1 MPRKK
6 TTEEFKK
13 DLAKISPNLELLSEY
28 NGSLNYV
35 TVRCKIHDYTY
46 QSKPKWLMKG
56 MGCQKC
62 YDDRRGEKTRK
73 PIDKVIEDAR
83 KVHGGKYDYS
93 LIENYK
99 NSKQKVPIICPV
111 HGVFYSCMNK
121 HVISKQGCP
130 KCANKHITTEEWIE
144 RAKMV
149 HGAKYDYSKV
159 EYVNNTTPIT
169 IVCPIH
175 GEFRQTPDKHTQG
188 HGCQICN
195 ESSLERRIR
204 NILLG
209 KSDLCFN
216 AQQRFDWLNKQ
227 SLDFYVNNSSTGI
240 ECQGIQHLKYGVGNI
255 FKTYNQFMTILHR
268 DILKNRLCKENG
280 IKLLYI
286 INERDKDLAN
296 NPIFEGIYN
305 DSNLLTIEE
314 IEKNNS
320 ILLDKLYL

>member
-83 KVHGGKYDYS
+83 NVHGGKYDYS

-130 KCANKHITTEEWIE
+130 KCANKGITTEEWIE
-144 RAKMV
+144 RAKRV
-149 HGAKYDYSKV
+149 HGDKYDYSKV

-175 GEFRQTPDKHTQG
+175 GEFKQKPDTHTQG
-188 HGCQICN
+188 AGCPVCK

-204 NILLG
+204 NILRKNKTISF
-209 KSDLCFN
+209 KSQCKFE
-216 AQQRFDWLNKQ
+216 WLNKQ
-227 SLDFYVNNSSTGI
+227 TLDFFINDTSIGI
-240 ECQGIQHLKYGVGNI
+240 ECQGIQHLKMRNDGLFNKPKDV
-255 FKTYNQFMTILHR
+255 KLTLHR
-268 DILKNRLCKENG
+268 DILKNRLCKENNV
-280 IKLLYI
+280 KLLYI
-286 INERDKDLAN
+286 INECDKDLTN

-305 DSNLLTIEE
+305 DNNVLTIEE